1 MSAEHT
7 EELEQALAALAALE
21 RAEARPDRHHAR
33 ALLVPLGRLFGSGG
47 TDAAEPWLAR
57 ARRAG
62 AGLGEAWIEAVRA
75 ELALACAEYVHAVDA
90 RYLELP
96 NYDFAYTFGARERLE
111 ARLLAARALAL
122 EPPATLLEG
131 VRRADELLARY
142 DRESGS
148 RGKPE

>member
-1 MSAEHT
+1 MSAADT
-7 EELEQALAALAALE
+7 EELEQALAALTALE

-33 ALLVPLGRLFGSGG
+33 AVLVPLGRLAG
-47 TDAAEPWLAR
+47 TEAAEPWLVR

-62 AGLGEAWIEAVRA
+62 AGLGEGWIEAVRA

-90 RYLELP
+90 RYLDLP